1 MQNEIIDVL
10 TDRLRVLMREHGV
23 KAAPL
28 ARRAQLNESAVR
40 DILRGRSKNPGIVTL
55 NKIASVMNLRPSAL
69 FEAQVG
75 WPVVGVIEGEGE
87 VRDAKEGEEA
97 TDTIPN
103 PFFFNRADNYAGLL
117 NRSSAIEPLAFLGDY
132 VLFEMHSAG
141 IREADIGRPCY
152 CELKDGRRV
161 VRVTRMGDSP
171 SRLHL
176 SPVGLYGSPEL
187 NVEVVSASRVVM
199 SLPSEFVPNLP
210 EPTHESSSALHEDKA
225 AYTAAKK

>member
-10 TDRLRVLMREHGV
+10 TDRLRILMREHGV

-75 WPVVGVIEGEGE
+75 WPILGVIEGEGE
-87 VRDAKEGEEA
+87 VRDVNPGEESSEVIA
-97 TDTIPN
+97 N
-103 PFFFNRADNYAGLL
+103 PFFFNRAENYAGLL
-117 NRSSAIEPLAFLGDY
+117 NRSSAIEPLAFLNDY
-132 VLFEMHSAG
+132 VLFEMHTAG
-141 IREADIGRPCY
+141 IREADIGRPCF

-161 VRVTRMGDSP
+161 IRVTRMGDSP

-187 NVEVVSASRVVM
+187 NVEVTTASRVVM
-199 SLPSEFVPNLP
+199 SLPREFVPNLP
-210 EPTHESSSALHEDKA
+210 EPTHEGSSALHESGA
-225 AYTAAKK
+225 RYVAAKK